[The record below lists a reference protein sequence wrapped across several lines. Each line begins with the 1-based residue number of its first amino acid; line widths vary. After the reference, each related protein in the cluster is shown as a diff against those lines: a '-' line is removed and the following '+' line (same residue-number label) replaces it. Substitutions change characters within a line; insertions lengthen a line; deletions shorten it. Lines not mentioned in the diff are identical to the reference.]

1 MIRSEITINNIG
13 KNIALVV
20 QKKSTPFK
28 KPKNK
33 GGSPNGVSDPPMFAT
48 KKMKNTTI

>member
-1 MIRSEITINNIG
+1 MG

-33 GGSPNGVSDPPMFAT
+33 GGSPNGVSDPPIFAT